1 MINTLNL
8 FTWYFLGALFGGFGS
23 AMAMFSNLNKET
35 SCTDLLRTSLT
46 VTCFSVWRQFQV
58 GDRSRRR
65 GWCTP
70 RPPRAPP
77 PTPRTWHVAASL
89 ELLPMMEKTKLL
101 REDKKENPP
110 SRSASTLSPQD
121 PDRSRS
127 RPSSPQSRS
136 RNSHCRSTRCLN
148 TRFLTRPQ
156 VCVAE

>member
-1 MINTLNL
+1 MIITLNL

-70 RPPRAPP
+70 RPPRAQP

-89 ELLPMMEKTKLL
+89 ELLPMMKRGNYCERIKRKTHPHVPQVLRLL
-101 REDKKENPP
+101 RI
-110 SRSASTLSPQD
+110 
-121 PDRSRS
+121 
-127 RPSSPQSRS
+127 
-136 RNSHCRSTRCLN
+136 
-148 TRFLTRPQ
+148 LTVRVP
-156 VCVAE
+156 VRVVLRVGVGVITVGVLAV